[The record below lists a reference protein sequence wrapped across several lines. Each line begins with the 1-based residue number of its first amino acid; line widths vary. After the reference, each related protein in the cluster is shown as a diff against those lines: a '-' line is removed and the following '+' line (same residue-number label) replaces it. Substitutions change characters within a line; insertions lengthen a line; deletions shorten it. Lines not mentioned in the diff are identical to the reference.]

1 MRSLNSFPDRAAGRD
16 LACGLL
22 FCGIA
27 LVGLI
32 DVSGNTMLMSTLG
45 RGPDPGPALLPLTVL
60 SFMLLGG
67 GILLLKG
74 LAGWALHWR
83 KKAEQTPTQSDAPL
97 SRHTHAAA
105 LLVSLLALPS
115 VVTSLGF
122 LPATW
127 LFAAPWLIWLEY
139 RRCHRLRR
147 ALLLG
152 IITAALLSLALYLIF
167 ITLLGVAL

>member
-1 MRSLNSFPDRAAGRD
+1 MRSFNAFLDRAVGRD

-22 FCGIA
+22 FSGIA
-27 LVGLI
+27 LVGFI
-32 DVSGNTMLMSTLG
+32 NVSGNTMLMNTLG

-67 GILLLKG
+67 SLLLLKG
-74 LAGWALHWR
+74 LAGWALHSR
-83 KKAEQTPTQSDAPL
+83 RTAEQTPPQNNVPFG
-97 SRHTHAAA
+97 RHTHAVA
-105 LLVSLLALPS
+105 LFVSLLALPS

-127 LFAAPWLIWLEY
+127 LFATPWLIWLEY

-152 IITAALLSLALYLIF
+152 IMTAALLSLALYLIF